1 MKNDSLLS
9 LNFLVQ
15 LVRLNLGPPCGVD
28 ELPVKP
34 YHLIA
39 GIIFSDIIN
48 DLYIIL
54 GLISILH

>member
-1 MKNDSLLS
+1 MKDDLLLS

-34 YHLIA
+34 YCLIEEYH
-39 GIIFSDIIN
+39 I
-48 DLYIIL
+48 
-54 GLISILH
+54 